1 MGKKKLSSKTLTNE
15 EKASLLSG
23 NGSWFTFGVE
33 RTKLKPV
40 EMHDGP
46 LGLRKVDNNP
56 DFNLKVSEVSVCF
69 PAPCLAACS
78 WDIELERELG
88 RALGKEAHLK
98 KTNVL
103 LAPGANIKRNPLCG
117 RNFEYLSEDPL
128 LSGKMAAAYI
138 NGLQDQNVG
147 ACLKHFACNSQEYYR
162 MVNDS
167 IVDERALREIYLRPF
182 EIAVKEASPW
192 SVMASY
198 NKINGVYACE
208 NKKLLRDIL
217 KGEWGYQGVVISD
230 WGAVN
235 DPVASHNNGLDLEM
249 PCMLKK
255 RSKTL
260 LRAVKKGTLSQK
272 ALDDCSSRI
281 ATLSKKA
288 NAPFAEDKNYTM
300 DEGHEVAVRVAEE
313 SAVLLKN
320 DGILPLKNYNDVC
333 FIGEFARTPRYQG
346 GGSSHVCPHR
356 LVSFLDA
363 IKDED
368 DPDAKRIPF
377 APGYNSDPSL
387 NQEDVENFVAAVDL
401 ASKYQTVVMFLGL
414 PPSAET
420 EGLDR
425 SNIHLPEDQMRLFDE
440 IYEVNQNIVVVLSC
454 GAPVELPF
462 LAKAKAIL
470 LMYLPGEGGG
480 EAIDHLLR
488 GKAVPSGKLAE
499 TWPKHI
505 SDVPS
510 FGFYP
515 GEERMS
521 LYRESIYVGYRY
533 YLSVDRAVNYP
544 FGHGLSYAKL
554 SCRSLTLSKTA
565 LGKGE
570 SLTASVR
577 VFNAS
582 SYSAKKVVELYSEP
596 LEEGN
601 AFKPKRVLIAFKKVE
616 IPAKSSV
623 KVDFDIRFDDFR
635 IYDPS
640 SSSWKV
646 EAGKAAIEVGESC
659 QEIVLVKEI
668 QIVSDDVIQS
678 QRLKM
683 PTYYSP
689 TKDGFLQFDN
699 DFEALYG
706 RPIAMERDPKS
717 KPYNLNST
725 FSDISRTWIGRQ
737 IFSIAA
743 KKAHL
748 NDPGHESDKAFFEQT
763 PLRNVIMSGLGIK
776 YSYLLR
782 DLANGHFVSGI
793 FAFLL
798 GIHQD

>member
-1 MGKKKLSSKTLTNE
+1 M
-15 EKASLLSG
+15 
-23 NGSWFTFGVE
+23 
-33 RTKLKPV
+33 
-40 EMHDGP
+40 
-46 LGLRKVDNNP
+46 
-56 DFNLKVSEVSVCF
+56 
-69 PAPCLAACS
+69 
-78 WDIELERELG
+78 
-88 RALGKEAHLK
+88 
-98 KTNVL
+98 
-103 LAPGANIKRNPLCG
+103 
-117 RNFEYLSEDPL
+117 
-128 LSGKMAAAYI
+128 
-138 NGLQDQNVG
+138 
-147 ACLKHFACNSQEYYR
+147 
-162 MVNDS
+162 
-167 IVDERALREIYLRPF
+167 
-182 EIAVKEASPW
+182 
-192 SVMASY
+192 
-198 NKINGVYACE
+198 
-208 NKKLLRDIL
+208 
-217 KGEWGYQGVVISD
+217 
-230 WGAVN
+230 
-235 DPVASHNNGLDLEM
+235 
-249 PCMLKK
+249 
-255 RSKTL
+255 
-260 LRAVKKGTLSQK
+260 
-272 ALDDCSSRI
+272 
-281 ATLSKKA
+281 
-288 NAPFAEDKNYTM
+288 
-300 DEGHEVAVRVAEE
+300 
-313 SAVLLKN
+313 
-320 DGILPLKNYNDVC
+320 
-333 FIGEFARTPRYQG
+333 
-346 GGSSHVCPHR
+346 
-356 LVSFLDA
+356 
-363 IKDED
+363 
-368 DPDAKRIPF
+368 
-377 APGYNSDPSL
+377 
-387 NQEDVENFVAAVDL
+387 
-401 ASKYQTVVMFLGL
+401 
-414 PPSAET
+414 
-420 EGLDR
+420 
-425 SNIHLPEDQMRLFDE
+425 
-440 IYEVNQNIVVVLSC
+440 
-454 GAPVELPF
+454 
-462 LAKAKAIL
+462 
-470 LMYLPGEGGG
+470 
-480 EAIDHLLR
+480 
-488 GKAVPSGKLAE
+488 
-499 TWPKHI
+499 
-505 SDVPS
+505 
-510 FGFYP
+510 
-515 GEERMS
+515 
-521 LYRESIYVGYRY
+521 GYRY

-635 IYDPS
+635 IYDS
-640 SSSWKV
+640 SSSGWKV
-646 EAGKAAIEVGESC
+646 EAGKVAIEVGESC
-659 QEIVLVKEI
+659 QEIVLAEEI